1 MDDFSDIWPE
11 WCDLS
16 RRLAYQVEFAHQVS
30 PEALERV
37 DPHVAKFMML
47 RHLAVRQRLAA
58 EARGERFPGVF
69 LRDLAT
75 DVKAVAALLSSGRHQ
90 DASA

>member
-1 MDDFSDIWPE
+1 MDDYSDIWPE

-16 RRLAYQVEFAHQVS
+16 RRLAYQVEYAHQVS

-37 DPHVAKFMML
+37 DPHVAKFLML
-47 RHLAVRQRLAA
+47 RHLAVHQRLAA

-69 LRDLAT
+69 LRDLDAFT
-75 DVKAVAALLSSGRHQ
+75 QALK
-90 DASA
+90 